1 MTQYAAAATAHD
13 KGYAA
18 SSAPTVA
25 NFSSNSKPETTSGTG
40 LSCDAGIV
48 IIGDEILNGQ
58 TRDVNTAFLAARLH
72 SLGIRV
78 RRVSVIPDQG
88 CYSVLS
94 GCNEIHVR

>member
-1 MTQYAAAATAHD
+1 MTQRAAAAHD

-25 NFSSNSKPETTSGTG
+25 NLSSSRSSVDKSDKTG

-72 SLGIRV
+72 SLGIRGA
-78 RRVSVIPDQG
+78 IQ
-88 CYSVLS
+88 
-94 GCNEIHVR
+94 